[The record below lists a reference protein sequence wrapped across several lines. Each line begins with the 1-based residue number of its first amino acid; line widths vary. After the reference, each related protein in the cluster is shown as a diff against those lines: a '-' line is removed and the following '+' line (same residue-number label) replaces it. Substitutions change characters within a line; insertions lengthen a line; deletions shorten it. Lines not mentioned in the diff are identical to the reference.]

1 MKILIAYDGSD
12 CADAAIEDLSRAG
25 LPEASEALILT
36 GTETWQPKDLEKESF
51 GDNFGFAGSETFKQM
66 RAAAWEK
73 IAEGEKLAESASLLV
88 SQKFPTW
95 QVRHKTVGGFAEWG
109 IVEEANEFKP
119 DLIVVGSH
127 GRGGVKRFF
136 LGSVSLK
143 VLSEAKCSVRVARAL
158 SDRAAGDDSPLRLVV
173 AVDGSPDSAN
183 AVEAVLRRDW
193 LPETSVRLIS
203 AVESLP
209 FSVLLGELPRAEKL
223 REQAAEKLKEKGLH
237 VSTVI
242 EFGRAK
248 NVIVEEAE
256 KWGADAIFIGA
267 KGHSL
272 VERVLLGS
280 VSYAVAA
287 RAHCTVEVVR
297 GAVSEK
303 KQNFNGA
310 RRKESL

>member
-25 LPEASEALILT
+25 LPDASNALILSV
-36 GTETWQPKDLEKESF
+36 TETWLPKDLENDSL
-51 GDNFGFAGSETFKQM
+51 GDTLGFAGSETFKQM
-66 RAAAWEK
+66 RAAAREK
-73 IAEGEKLAESASLLV
+73 IAEGEKLAASASLLV
-88 SQKFPTW
+88 RQKFPAW
-95 QVRHKTVGGFAEWG
+95 QVRHKSTGGFAEWG
-109 IVEEANEFKP
+109 IVEEANEYNP

-127 GRGGVKRFF
+127 GRGSVGRFV

-143 VLSEAKCSVRVARAL
+143 VLSEAKCSVRVARGSNAR
-158 SDRAAGDDSPLRLVV
+158 SADDDSPLRVIV
-173 AVDGSPDSAN
+173 AVDGSSDSWK

-203 AVESLP
+203 AVEPLP
-209 FSVLLGELPRAEKL
+209 YSVLLAELPRAEEL
-223 REQAAEKLKEKGLH
+223 RERAAAQLKEKGLH
-237 VSTVI
+237 VSTVV

-267 KGHSL
+267 KGHRML
-272 VERVLLGS
+272 ERVLLGS

-297 GAVSEK
+297 GAISEK
-303 KQNFNGA
+303 NT
-310 RRKESL
+310 EL